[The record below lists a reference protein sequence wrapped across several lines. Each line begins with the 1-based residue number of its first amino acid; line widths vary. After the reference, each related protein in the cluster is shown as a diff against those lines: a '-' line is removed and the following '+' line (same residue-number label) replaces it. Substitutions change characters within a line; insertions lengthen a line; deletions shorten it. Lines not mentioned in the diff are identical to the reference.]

1 MTIKCEDICLS
12 ESELEVIYTAV
23 KNSKNKLAWNNS
35 AWNNSFTR
43 DYEDLGS
50 IMNKIEKLR
59 EIK

>member
-35 AWNNSFTR
+35 FTR